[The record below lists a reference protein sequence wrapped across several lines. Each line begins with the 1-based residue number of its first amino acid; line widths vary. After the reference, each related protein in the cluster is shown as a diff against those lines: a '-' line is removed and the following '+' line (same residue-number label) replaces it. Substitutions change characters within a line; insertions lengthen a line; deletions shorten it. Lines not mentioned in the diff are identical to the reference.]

1 MTFWWTV
8 LTVGLA
14 LCVLILGVHLLVLRH
29 SIREVAEGLEEKLRT
44 DTNTL
49 LGISSG
55 DRAIRALAD
64 RINTQ
69 LRALRR
75 ERLRLQNGDAEL
87 KTAVTNVSHD
97 LRTPL
102 TALCGYL
109 DLLEQE
115 PHTERSRQY
124 LSIIRERTDAM
135 RAMTEELFRY
145 SVIASTAEE
154 LTLGPVCLNDIL
166 EESLAGLYGL
176 FSARGI
182 QPEITLPEEKIT
194 RRLDAAAL
202 RRVFDN
208 ILNNAAKY
216 SDGDLK
222 ITLRPDGTL
231 TFVNSADKLGRVQAQ
246 RLFDRFFTVE
256 TAEHSTGL
264 GLSIA
269 RLLTEKMG
277 GSIAAEYEE
286 GKLRIRV
293 VFPR

>member
-8 LTVGLA
+8 LTVGLG
-14 LCVLILGVHLLVLRH
+14 LCVLILGARLLVLRC

-55 DRAIRALAD
+55 DRALRALAD
-64 RINTQ
+64 RINAQ

-75 ERLRLQNGDAEL
+75 QLLRGQTRDAEL
-87 KTAVTNVSHD
+87 KPAVTNIPPH
-97 LRTPL
+97 LPPPL
-102 TALCGYL
+102 TARGGYL
-109 DLLEQE
+109 DLLEPE

-124 LSIIRERTDAM
+124 LSVIRERTDTM

-182 QPEITLPEEKIT
+182 QPEITLPEEKVT

-216 SDGDLK
+216 SDGDLE

-231 TFVNSADKLGRVQAQ
+231 TFVNSADKLDRVQAQ

-277 GSIAAEYEE
+277 GNIAAEYEE